1 MDQRC
6 LCWPTKLG
14 SRPEA
19 RIPTRPVTKDTPAA
33 LAFANVQCPLSW
45 NAASGTLDSSGS
57 NSRTAYWGWVS
68 ETQLTTPGP
77 KCCFRDTQLTHY
89 SPKFSACRNKPDCQ
103 CGLRGYTLAKTSR
116 SHTALGQCFKF
127 YSTVSDRFRS
137 SPTPVPPTGT
147 PPSGH
152 PSF

>member
-1 MDQRC
+1 MREAIQRAGGREAINPNSILAMGQRC

-57 NSRTAYWGWVS
+57 DSRTAYWGWVS

-77 KCCFRDTQLTHY
+77 KCAFGI
-89 SPKFSACRNKPDCQ
+89 PN
-103 CGLRGYTLAKTSR
+103 
-116 SHTALGQCFKF
+116 
-127 YSTVSDRFRS
+127 
-137 SPTPVPPTGT
+137 
-147 PPSGH
+147 
-152 PSF
+152 